1 MIDILKMDNSEPF
14 AQFRELYQKATRN
27 NQSAIEA
34 VAISSYSNITKEV
47 DSRFVNLKYVIG
59 RKLIFFTNYLGP
71 KGTQFKENPSIS
83 ALIYWDKIDTQ
94 IRIKANIYKCSAK
107 FSDEHFKNRSP
118 KKNAL
123 AIASNQSQKIKTY
136 DEVVKKYNNTLNSD
150 CDFSVRPNYW
160 GGYAFEPYYFE
171 FWIGNESRINKR
183 NAYIL
188 RNNDLWSH
196 SILEP

>member
-136 DEVVKKYNNTLNSD
+136 DEVVK
-150 CDFSVRPNYW
+150 
-160 GGYAFEPYYFE
+160 
-171 FWIGNESRINKR
+171 I
-183 NAYIL
+183 
-188 RNNDLWSH
+188 
-196 SILEP
+196 